1 MREEAVEV
9 SAAESFSAEGAPV
22 DTLGDVEVGDV
33 LADLQP
39 PQHLAS
45 LGVMVL
51 VVAADV
57 AARHLIHI
65 KLELE

>member
-9 SAAESFSAEGAPV
+9 SAAESPSAEGAPV
-22 DTLGDVEVGDV
+22 DTLGEVGDV

-57 AARHLIHI
+57 AARQLIHI
-65 KLELE
+65 KREL

>member
-1 MREEAVEV
+1 
-9 SAAESFSAEGAPV
+9 
-22 DTLGDVEVGDV
+22 
-33 LADLQP
+33 LQP
-39 PQHLAS
+39 PQHLPS
-45 LGVMVL
+45 LGVRVL